1 MNEKLNLTLDR
12 GKREKGVNAR
22 LVYFLLIAAVLF
34 AGINLALFLSGS
46 GGTFSGGNNLSA
58 DRLEELALKL
68 ERQNLLQP
76 AARTWKEYLALS
88 GADREERA
96 SVWYRIGKIYQRDD
110 DYKRALEA
118 YYHSEMFG
126 SFDFKSELSRRTTE
140 CLERLGMFAAL
151 NDELREKTSVSQ
163 SAEKEKEVVAEIGN
177 WKITKTKM
185 ESLIEN
191 EVEAVLSGVGPGLSE
206 EQKNKQKEEM
216 LSSVLEGKNRMQ
228 WLRSYIAEE
237 LIYRRAMEE
246 KLYEDPEYKEMSR
259 RNERRLLVRKYL
271 SRKYS
276 SEISIGEE
284 DLRDYYEDHREEFVD
299 DEGGR
304 RSFDQ
309 SRQEVY
315 SKVRAREEGDV
326 QRELIEELMNKYDAV
341 IHNSKMDSSE

>member
-1 MNEKLNLTLDR
+1 MNEKLNLKLDR
-12 GKREKGVNAR
+12 GRREKGVNAR
-22 LVYFLLIAAVLF
+22 LVYFLLIVAVLF
-34 AGINLALFLSGS
+34 GGINLALFFSGS
-46 GGTFSGGNNLSA
+46 GETVSGGKNLSA
-58 DRLEELALKL
+58 DRLKELALKL

-88 GADREERA
+88 GADSEERA

-110 DYKRALEA
+110 DYERALKA
-118 YYHSEMFG
+118 YYHSEIFG
-126 SFDFKSELSRRTTE
+126 SFDFKSELSRRTAE

-163 SAEKEKEVVAEIGN
+163 GAGKKEEVVAEIGN

-185 ESLIEN
+185 ESLIED
-191 EVEAVLSGVGPGLSE
+191 EVEAVLSGVGPSLSK
-206 EQKNKQKEEM
+206 EQKNRQKEEM
-216 LSSVLEGKNRMQ
+216 LSNVLEGKNRMQ
-228 WLRSYIAEE
+228 WLRNYIAEE

-259 RNERRLLVRKYL
+259 RNERRLLVQKYL
-271 SRKYS
+271 SNKYG

-284 DLRDYYEDHREEFVD
+284 DLRDYYEEHRDEFVT

-309 SRQEVY
+309 SRQQIY
-315 SKVRAREEGDV
+315 SKVRAREEGYV
-326 QRELIEELMNKYDAV
+326 QRKLIEELMNKYDVV
-341 IHNSKMDSSE
+341 IHNSKMDSLK